1 MTYALCSNAITLT
14 SSPQYLKRLADCKQK
29 TKRGAQRPPERN
41 IMILTETFSG
51 RFLCVVKTTPEKLL
65 KAMESTNGIKLL
77 SSILPDFEEIDPYN
91 KFSVDFRPVN
101 SGRAG
106 EVTISWSIE
115 IYGDDGMFELTLT
128 KHPPEWS

>member
-1 MTYALCSNAITLT
+1 
-14 SSPQYLKRLADCKQK
+14 
-29 TKRGAQRPPERN
+29 
-41 IMILTETFSG
+41 MILTETFTG
-51 RFLCVVKTTPEKLL
+51 RFLCVVNTTPERLL
-65 KAMESTNGIKLL
+65 EDIEGVNGIELL
-77 SSILPDFEEIDPYN
+77 SSILPDFIEIDPYN

-128 KHPPEWS
+128 KNPTEWN